1 MTAINLIWT
10 KTTNPDFSGFGFYVE
25 SGRAFDADDFAS
37 AYNLNRYD
45 INPEHIH
52 SVQDAAAQLGD
63 GEWLRV
69 EFEHTEEEADQNSLL
84 ADTDAMIADARAGMD
99 DECRTALA
107 IDRNDAWCDIAAA
120 ARMDGFE
127 ELASALEDADA
138 EWES

>member
-1 MTAINLIWT
+1 MTTISLDWT

-69 EFEHTEEEADQNSLL
+69 EFE
-84 ADTDAMIADARAGMD
+84 RA
-99 DECRTALA
+99 E
-107 IDRNDAWCDIAAA
+107 
-120 ARMDGFE
+120 
-127 ELASALEDADA
+127 
-138 EWES
+138 

>member
-1 MTAINLIWT
+1 MAAINLIWT
-10 KTTNPDFSGFGFYVE
+10 KTTNPDFNDFDFYVE
-25 SGRAFDADDFAS
+25 SGQTFDADNFAS
-37 AYNLNRYD
+37 AYNLNHYD

-127 ELASALEDADA
+127 EPASALEDADA